1 MTVSGPVL
9 KMSCMNGTYEM
20 AAMMPMPMISL
31 KTRNRLVKMPTLNSD
46 SRSVRQAK
54 PLATWPATMAA
65 WVMVIASRQY
75 R

>member
-1 MTVSGPVL
+1 MLL
-9 KMSCMNGTYEM
+9 KM
-20 AAMMPMPMISL
+20 PI
-31 KTRNRLVKMPTLNSD
+31 LNSD

-54 PLATWPATMAA
+54 PLATWHMTIAA